1 MKKSESLVKTWGNLY
16 NVIYKGLFETE
27 KRKKY
32 PINSFM
38 SFLGFEEV

>member
-1 MKKSESLVKTWGNLY
+1 M
-16 NVIYKGLFETE
+16 GLFDIFKDE

-32 PINSFM
+32 PINSFT

>member
-1 MKKSESLVKTWGNLY
+1 MG
-16 NVIYKGLFETE
+16 IFDIFKGE

>member
-1 MKKSESLVKTWGNLY
+1 M
-16 NVIYKGLFETE
+16 GLFDIFKGKTE